1 MHQLVES
8 VFGLAFSNPI
18 LDTRHDSAQF
28 TLPVA
33 EVASPFPL
41 TQAGGKPVPQ
51 RLAMTTDSYVVRPIF
66 FPGGNIGSMAIYGT
80 VNDLAM
86 SGARPLYL
94 SCAFIIEEGLPMET
108 LWRVACS
115 MREAARKCGVQ
126 IVTGNT
132 KVVDKGKGDGLFIN
146 TTGLG
151 VIRSAQPILP
161 QNVQPGAAVLV
172 SGDLGR
178 HGMAIMAVREGLQ
191 FESAIESDSAP
202 VAEAVLDLLQSG
214 IEIHCLRDLT
224 RGGLASALNEI
235 AEAAGVKIAVEEKLI
250 PVREEVHAAC
260 ELLGLDPLHVA
271 NEGRFAAFINEKD
284 SARALEILRRHAVS
298 ANAGVIG
305 RVVEKSAPLVTLK
318 SAIGASRIL
327 DMPSG
332 EQLPRIC

>member
-1 MHQLVES
+1 MHHLLENI
-8 VFGLAFSNPI
+8 FGRAFSNPI
-18 LDTRHDSAQF
+18 LDSRHDSAQF
-28 TLPVA
+28 
-33 EVASPFPL
+33 S
-41 TQAGGKPVPQ
+41 VPPG

-66 FPGGNIGSMAIYGT
+66 FPGGDIGSLAVHGT

-94 SCAFIIEEGLPMET
+94 TSAFIIEEGLPMET
-108 LWRVACS
+108 LWRVVCS
-115 MREAARKCGVQ
+115 MRDAAKKCGML
-126 IVTGNT
+126 IVTGDT

-146 TTGLG
+146 TTGIGMMEHSLN
-151 VIRSAQPILP
+151 IAP
-161 QNVQPGAAVLV
+161 QNVQPGDAVIV

-191 FESAIESDSAP
+191 FESTIESDSAP
-202 VAEAVLDLLQSG
+202 VHEAVLELLKAG
-214 IEIHCLRDLT
+214 VEIHCLRDLT

-250 PVREEVHAAC
+250 PMREDVHAAC
-260 ELLGLDPLHVA
+260 EMLGLDPLQVA
-271 NEGRFAAFINEKD
+271 NEGRLVAFVAARD
-284 SARALEILRRHAVS
+284 SERALQILRHHEVS
-298 ANAGVIG
+298 SNAAVIG
-305 RVVEKSAPLVTLK
+305 KVAEKSAPLVTIK